1 MKFFH
6 SSDADFESKFLQLV
20 KRSDNDM
27 SAVMP
32 VVAGIIDE
40 IRKDGDSALFAQIAK
55 FDKFS
60 VTSKNDIIIDVKEME
75 AAYNSLDN
83 ALRVA

>member
-1 MKFFH
+1 MKFLH

-20 KRSDNDM
+20 RRSDNDM

-40 IRKDGDSALFAQIAK
+40 IRKDGDSALFTLINLVSQAK
-55 FDKFS
+55 
-60 VTSKNDIIIDVKEME
+60 TT
-75 AAYNSLDN
+75 
-83 ALRVA
+83 

>member
-6 SSDADFESKFLQLV
+6 SSDADGESKFLQVV
-20 KRSDNDM
+20 KRSDEDM

-32 VVAGIIDE
+32 VGAGIIDE

-55 FDKFS
+55 FDKVS

-75 AAYNSLDN
+75 AAYNS
-83 ALRVA
+83 